1 MSVRDR
7 EVLDLLR
14 DEPELLA
21 IADAVADTQQRPR
34 LLLPFRAIVAVTLAA
49 AAIFVLVL
57 AAPWDRGGVG
67 TGTVLDRALAAIDS
81 SGPVTHMTMRMD
93 VADGGHTFPSMVT
106 ESFYDKQDGLVRVI
120 SRSEG
125 KIVGDYTTVAA
136 EDEFSFFPGLLEGA
150 AFYKQALANGDARIV
165 GQRVWEGTPVYWLEL
180 ERGGGLI
187 LRIGIARDS
196 YRPVVFRALNPNGT
210 PSGAQVAVLGF
221 DYVPRAQAAF
231 DTEASVLATG
241 RVVGPDCRPA
251 KARVLEQGSVVERH
265 AALRA
270 DARQPGSRLGRR
282 AQGRPEEEPDP
293 RGARQKRRA
302 AEHRGLRDRGQGRR
316 PEADRVR
323 GLFADRERRPLGG
336 RASGHDSR
344 AERAEGELL
353 ASQARLDQLARCE
366 DERVGACSPRDLE

>member
-57 AAPWDRGGVG
+57 ASPWDRGGG
-67 TGTVLDRALAAIDS
+67 GRGSVLDRALAAIDS

-106 ESFYDKQDGLVRVI
+106 ESFYDKQEGVVRVI

-125 KIVGDYTTVAA
+125 KVVGDYTTAAA

-150 AFYKQALANGDARIV
+150 AFYKHALANGDARIV
-165 GQRVWEGTPVYWLEL
+165 GKGVWEGTPVYWLEL

-210 PSGAQVAVLGF
+210 TSGAQVAVLGF

-251 KARVLEQGSVVERH
+251 KARVDAFLGDNTDEPH
-265 AALRA
+265 ANGEIAAVRTGA
-270 DARQPGSRLGRR
+270 DGTFVLKA
-282 AQGRPEEEPDP
+282 DP
-293 RGARQKRRA
+293 RRSPIREGLARSDGPLNIEVYA
-302 AEHRGLRDRGQGRR
+302 I
-316 PEADRVR
+316 ADKGGVPKLI
-323 GLFADRERRPLGG
+323 GFAGFSRTVKGG
-336 RASGHDSR
+336 RWVEGPPVTIHAQNGPKAS
-344 AERAEGELL
+344 
-353 ASQARLDQLARCE
+353 C
-366 DERVGACSPRDLE
+366 